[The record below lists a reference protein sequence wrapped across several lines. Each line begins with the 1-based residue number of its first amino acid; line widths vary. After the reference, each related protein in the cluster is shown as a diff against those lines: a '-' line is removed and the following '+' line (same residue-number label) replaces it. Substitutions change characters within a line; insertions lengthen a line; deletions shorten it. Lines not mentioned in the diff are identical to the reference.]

1 MSQDMSTAN
10 FPRDL
15 TKVRE
20 GMKVY
25 DRNGKDIGKVDR
37 VYMGSVSE
45 KQDEYG
51 EGASTPSSPGSGTA
65 APARGTIVGNVAR
78 AFGDDEELPDVLQ
91 KRLLREGFVR
101 VEGGGLLGA
110 DRYVTP
116 DQIVSVSGDRVD
128 LRVAKDELIKR

>member
-25 DRNGKDIGKVDR
+25 DRTGKDIGKVDR

-51 EGASTPSSPGSGTA
+51 EGASTPSSPG
-65 APARGTIVGNVAR
+65 RGPLPDTLMKDVVK
-78 AFGDDEELPDVLQ
+78 AFDPNEQLPDVLQ

-101 VEGGGLLGA
+101 VEGGGLFGA

-116 DQIVSVSGDRVD
+116 DQIASVSGDRVD